1 MNQFWFTFGNPG
13 LGPTTH
19 LLAPYY
25 KTSWEPSLP
34 AAELCESA
42 ACESCDDQLG
52 TCSLA
57 SQFPSER
64 STNNNKLDMYF
75 WKKIKKNQKST
86 DEIGL
91 PLLNH
96 GVRHALR
103 AGDVLPISRAKA
115 VGLKKLTYEVILH
128 ARGCVY
134 CDSASCCCCS
144 SACSSATESSQTSFG
159 SATRRFTRRPSTS
172 TPTCSDG
179 QPPEVTH
186 QRSWLWSQK
195 TPFCCQR
202 SCSRIFWAEWNASA
216 LHGQV

>member
-1 MNQFWFTFGNPG
+1 MESLPIQKIPQNMNQFWFTFGNPG

-64 STNNNKLDMYF
+64 RPNNNKLDMYF
-75 WKKIKKNQKST
+75 WKKKIKKNQKST

-91 PLLNH
+91 QLLNH

-103 AGDVLPISRAKA
+103 AWDVLPISCAKVVLERATQNLKIWRVLLLKFQTRWNSSSMVCIFEKLSLDQTWNARKIRAKTWQIR
-115 VGLKKLTYEVILH
+115 L
-128 ARGCVY
+128 
-134 CDSASCCCCS
+134 
-144 SACSSATESSQTSFG
+144 
-159 SATRRFTRRPSTS
+159 
-172 TPTCSDG
+172 
-179 QPPEVTH
+179 
-186 QRSWLWSQK
+186 
-195 TPFCCQR
+195 
-202 SCSRIFWAEWNASA
+202 
-216 LHGQV
+216 

>member
-1 MNQFWFTFGNPG
+1 MFSFQTCDLWNQCITPFKRSPKYESILVTFGNPG

-91 PLLNH
+91 QLLNH

-103 AGDVLPISRAKA
+103 ARDVLPISCAKVVLERATQNSKTQW
-115 VGLKKLTYEVILH
+115 VLLLKFQTRWNSSSMVCVFEKLRLDWTWNTWNI
-128 ARGCVY
+128 
-134 CDSASCCCCS
+134 
-144 SACSSATESSQTSFG
+144 
-159 SATRRFTRRPSTS
+159 
-172 TPTCSDG
+172 
-179 QPPEVTH
+179 
-186 QRSWLWSQK
+186 
-195 TPFCCQR
+195 
-202 SCSRIFWAEWNASA
+202 WAETRQNC
-216 LHGQV
+216 L